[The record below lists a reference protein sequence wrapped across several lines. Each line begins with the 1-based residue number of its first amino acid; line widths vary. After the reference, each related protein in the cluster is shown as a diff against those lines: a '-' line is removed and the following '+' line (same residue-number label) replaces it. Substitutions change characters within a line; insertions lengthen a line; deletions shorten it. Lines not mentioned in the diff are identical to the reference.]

1 MARLLTLVVLA
12 LLVVTVPSPPP
23 SAAGPTVDLDRH
35 AIDLDR
41 PGALEALEQGN
52 PAHYAKVKVILE
64 GIARQRD
71 ADVPRW
77 MRVGFDAHDVSYAPI
92 VLTSHPAKRRLSF
105 ALDDTR
111 YVAVIVLTHLRGD
124 IVPLR

>member
-1 MARLLTLVVLA
+1 MARLFAVLSLV
-12 LLVVTVPSPPP
+12 LLCGAPA
-23 SAAGPTVDLDRH
+23 AAGPT
-35 AIDLDR
+35 IDLDR
-41 PGALEALEQGN
+41 PGALAALEQAN
-52 PAHYAKVKVILE
+52 PAHHAKVRLILA
-64 GIARQRD
+64 GASRNPD
-71 ADVPRW
+71 SDVPRW

-124 IVPLR
+124 IVPLK

>member
-1 MARLLTLVVLA
+1 MAKLLTVAALA
-12 LLVVTVPSPPP
+12 LLSLAPAAVS
-23 SAAGPTVDLDRH
+23 AGPTV
-35 AIDLDR
+35 DLDR
-41 PGALEALEQGN
+41 PGALEALAQAN
-52 PAHYAKVKVILE
+52 PAHHAKVTAILE

-77 MRVGFDAHDVSYAPI
+77 MRVGFDARDVGYAPI

-111 YVAVIVLTHLRGD
+111 YVAVVVLTHLRGH